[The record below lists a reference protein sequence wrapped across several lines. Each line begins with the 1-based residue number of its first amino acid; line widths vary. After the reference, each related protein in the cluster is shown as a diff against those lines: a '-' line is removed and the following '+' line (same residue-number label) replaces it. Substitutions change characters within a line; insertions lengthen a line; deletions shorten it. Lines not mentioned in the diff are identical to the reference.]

1 MDHRSVNLIS
11 LFPDSLNV
19 FYPDCN
25 CQTLNCPMES
35 TPDPGYRFSFPCSG
49 KMELCSLSIRQ
60 GILVKKEKIKM
71 PMIRIPVAILLLL
84 FCMETLS
91 AAPLVSPSW
100 LHDNR
105 QKSDLVILDLQDP
118 QGFQRHHIPGSVNT
132 DYAQWRINKKGSP
145 KVMPPV
151 ATLEKMIGGLGIDNK
166 SHVVIAPM
174 GATAGDL
181 ASATRIYWT
190 FKTLGHD
197 AVSILDGGLIAYA
210 QSQRYPLERGESRPR
225 ESIFKAAPRREMA
238 VTAKEVKQALN
249 DKHLAI
255 DNRSRAEY
263 LGIYAGSGN
272 ERPGSL
278 PSAIN
283 LNYDWLTVNGSGKL
297 HSKENLEKIYLAS
310 NVPLEGGQINYCHT
324 GHRASLGWFV
334 SHEILGNS
342 AAKLYDGSTEVWA
355 TNPSL
360 PMQDQIKLKH

>member
-1 MDHRSVNLIS
+1 
-11 LFPDSLNV
+11 
-19 FYPDCN
+19 
-25 CQTLNCPMES
+25 
-35 TPDPGYRFSFPCSG
+35 
-49 KMELCSLSIRQ
+49 MELYPLSNRQ
-60 GILVKKEKIKM
+60 GISVKKEKFKM
-71 PMIRIPVAILLLL
+71 SIPSIPVAILLTL
-84 FCMETLS
+84 FCMESLLAS
-91 AAPLVSPSW
+91 PLVSPSW

-105 QKSDLVILDLQDP
+105 QNADLVILDLQDP

-132 DYAQWRINKKGSP
+132 DYGQWRVNKKGSP
-145 KVMPPV
+145 KVIPPV
-151 ATLEKMIGGLGIDNK
+151 TTLEKMIGGLGINNK

-197 AVSILDGGLIAYA
+197 SVSILDGGLIAYA
-210 QSQRYPLERGESRPR
+210 QSQRYPLERGERKAKA
-225 ESIFKAAPRREMA
+225 EIFKANPRREMTLSA
-238 VTAKEVKQALN
+238 SEVKQALS
-249 DKHLAI
+249 DKHLAV

-263 LGIYAGSGN
+263 LGIYAGSGR

-278 PSAIN
+278 PSAVN

-297 HSKENLEKIYLAS
+297 HSRENLEKIYLAS

-334 SHEILGNS
+334 SHEILGNQ

-355 TNPSL
+355 ADPGL
-360 PMQDQIKLKH
+360 PMEEQIKLQH